1 MPVDESYKLYLEE
14 KFKGLQVTQHGY
26 FREVHDRFDAID
38 KSNEIRNGRIEKA
51 EKDIECINDDLTEYH
66 FIKKHP
72 NIMIT
77 IIAVAVIGIIF
88 GLFKTFNSFTGKVN
102 DVEEKITN
110 EIRLMDGVSK
120 VQRNGYVKINDNGL
134 TDSIKVR

>member
-14 KFKGLQVTQHGY
+14 KFKGLQVAQHGY

-38 KSNEIRNGRIEKA
+38 KS
-51 EKDIECINDDLTEYH
+51 
-66 FIKKHP
+66 
-72 NIMIT
+72 
-77 IIAVAVIGIIF
+77 
-88 GLFKTFNSFTGKVN
+88 
-102 DVEEKITN
+102 N